1 MGHGRAKASPNIQ
14 VHQDPPS
21 LYFFNRPLY
30 FFMNQWS
37 SGDRP
42 GLHCSS
48 SKGIKII
55 LLMKTKIILNTKIR
69 YLKLLIF
76 TLIIILIY

>member
-1 MGHGRAKASPNIQ
+1 
-14 VHQDPPS
+14 
-21 LYFFNRPLY
+21 
-30 FFMNQWS
+30 MNQWS